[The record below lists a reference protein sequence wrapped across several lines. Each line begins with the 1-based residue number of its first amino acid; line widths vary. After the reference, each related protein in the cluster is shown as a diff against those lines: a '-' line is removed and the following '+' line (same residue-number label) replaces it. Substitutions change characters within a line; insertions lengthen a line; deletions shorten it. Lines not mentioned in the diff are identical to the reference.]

1 MRVIIA
7 FLAAIVVL
15 AWLGFEL
22 RERYRDIAYALF
34 ALAGLIAL
42 VLLGAVL
49 GLFGG

>member
-1 MRVIIA
+1 MRIIIA
-7 FLAAIVVL
+7 LLAAIVIL

-42 VLLGAVL
+42 VLLGALL
-49 GLFGG
+49 GLWG